1 MGVGSYVGGA
11 RRAFSRDVLVLEIA
25 GPSQE
30 HFSVIDV
37 PGTFKRTT
45 QGVTTKEDIALV
57 DQMVREYMSNPRS
70 VMLTVVPSNADIAN
84 EEVVE
89 QAEDLDPEGNRTLG
103 VLTKPDLVDPG
114 AEDAVIDLIAGR
126 RQRLKLGWHLLRNP
140 GQAELLDGSRTRN
153 AIEKEFFAMAAPWN
167 SLDKSK
173 VGVESLR
180 SRLQDILAGHI
191 RREFPKVRRPRCQ
204 PFHLLFGHRKLTR
217 RFHRLG
223 RISTESSRKRRRS

>member
-1 MGVGSYVGGA
+1 MGVGSSESNA
-11 RRAFSRDVLVLEIA
+11 PRAFSRDVLVLEIA

-70 VMLTVVPSNADIAN
+70 VMLMVVPCNADIATQ
-84 EEVVE
+84 EIVE

-103 VLTKPDLVDPG
+103 VLTKPDLVDNG
-114 AEDAVIDLIAGR
+114 AEDAVVDLIEGR
-126 RQRLKLGWHLLRNP
+126 RQGLKLGWHLLRNP
-140 GQAELLDGSRTRN
+140 GQAELLDGSRSRN
-153 AIEKEFFAMAAPWN
+153 AIEKEFFATATPWN

-173 VGVESLR
+173 VGIESLR
-180 SRLQDILAGHI
+180 NWLQEILAGHI
-191 RREFPKVRRPRCQ
+191 RREFPSVRMIT
-204 PFHLLFGHRKLTR
+204 LFFPNFT
-217 RFHRLG
+217 
-223 RISTESSRKRRRS
+223 